1 MMQKLS
7 ENVLDKFSM
16 DFLRNQVL
24 KNAYGNDD
32 TVIARLDPR
41 ILLAWYVFFALAPW
55 FVDNLVFLLGC
66 FLLVAVTTIMA
77 RVAGLVL
84 FLFLLGVFSQ
94 TGYLFVV
101 SLLFG
106 GNAETILPLLIL
118 TLKVATVSLA
128 SITVFS
134 GLDPDRLSNG
144 LMWYGC
150 PERLSFSISYAYR
163 MLPMLME
170 EFQNVLLS
178 YRLRGNAPNTETLTG
193 KIRYLVYQIKMIIHS
208 FYPLMLNTAKRS
220 RTTVEA
226 LEIKGYRYGAVNK
239 EVKKMKLSALKV
251 TYNDLLFLF
260 ALGVFSQTGYLF
272 LVTLLFGGDASAI
285 APLLVLTLKVAT
297 ISLASVT
304 VFSGLDPDRL
314 SNGLMW
320 FGCPERLSFSIS
332 YAYRML
338 PMLMEEFQNVLLSY
352 RLRGNPPAHDTFM
365 GKVRYL
371 VYQVKIVM
379 ESFYPLML
387 NTAKRSRTTVEALEL
402 RGYRYAA
409 INKTVKKMKLAALKV
424 TYNDLLFLAISFLCV
439 AVSVLISTLF

>member
-1 MMQKLS
+1 
-7 ENVLDKFSM
+7 M

-32 TVIARLDPR
+32 TVIAALDPR
-41 ILLAWYVFFALAPW
+41 ILIAWYLFFGLVPW
-55 FVDNLVFLLGC
+55 FVNDLS
-66 FLLVAVTTIMA
+66 FLLVSFLLVMVTTIMA
-77 RVAGLVL
+77 HVAGLV
-84 FLFLLGVFSQ
+84 
-94 TGYLFVV
+94 
-101 SLLFG
+101 
-106 GNAETILPLLIL
+106 
-118 TLKVATVSLA
+118 
-128 SITVFS
+128 
-134 GLDPDRLSNG
+134 
-144 LMWYGC
+144 
-150 PERLSFSISYAYR
+150 
-163 MLPMLME
+163 
-170 EFQNVLLS
+170 
-178 YRLRGNAPNTETLTG
+178 
-193 KIRYLVYQIKMIIHS
+193 
-208 FYPLMLNTAKRS
+208 
-220 RTTVEA
+220 
-226 LEIKGYRYGAVNK
+226 
-239 EVKKMKLSALKV
+239 
-251 TYNDLLFLF
+251 LFLF

-409 INKTVKKMKLAALKV
+409 INKTVKKMKLATLKV
-424 TYNDLLFLAISFLCV
+424 TYNDLLFLAVSFLCV
-439 AVSVLISTLF
+439 ALSVLFSTLF